1 LYVGFA
7 HPRQLDQRR
16 HAVHDEIC
24 QYSLLLLIFN
34 HTAGNLPEAE
44 DDIYEPE
51 PLLCDE
57 TDSDESD
64 ETDSDESDDEAE
76 EEDPAVSMLATQMR
90 NMESRYSLRS
100 ATMIDPQ
107 SSWMAQRF
115 HA

>member
-1 LYVGFA
+1 
-7 HPRQLDQRR
+7 
-16 HAVHDEIC
+16 
-24 QYSLLLLIFN
+24 LLLLIFN

-57 TDSDESD
+57 TDSDE
-64 ETDSDESDDEAE
+64 SDESDDEAE